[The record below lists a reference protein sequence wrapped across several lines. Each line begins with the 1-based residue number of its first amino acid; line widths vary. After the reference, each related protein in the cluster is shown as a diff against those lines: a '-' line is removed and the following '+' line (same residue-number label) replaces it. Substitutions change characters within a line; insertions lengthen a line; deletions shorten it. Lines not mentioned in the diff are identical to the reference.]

1 MIHSKIIFIHHV
13 LISLICS
20 AGKINNH
27 DEGKSEAE
35 PRPALPLM
43 GWFSHPH
50 SLLLSCPFTVSLDGG
65 VALQEAILPRI
76 LYLKIQLYLAAPY
89 LASFFGP
96 HLLVISSFPLLHPG
110 PNILPDPDWSLTIHS
125 SHCNQIKSSTQ
136 HGCPLLKVLQWMD
149 PAASRIKSKFL
160 TMTYVAL

>member
-20 AGKINNH
+20 AGKINNNH
-27 DEGKSEAE
+27 DEGKSGAE

-89 LASFFGP
+89 LASFLDLIF
-96 HLLVISSFPLLHPG
+96 LLSHHFPFCIRVLTFFLTQIGASQSILHTAIRLSLLH
-110 PNILPDPDWSLTIHS
+110 S
-125 SHCNQIKSSTQ
+125 
-136 HGCPLLKVLQWMD
+136 MD
-149 PAASRIKSKFL
+149 VPS
-160 TMTYVAL
+160 